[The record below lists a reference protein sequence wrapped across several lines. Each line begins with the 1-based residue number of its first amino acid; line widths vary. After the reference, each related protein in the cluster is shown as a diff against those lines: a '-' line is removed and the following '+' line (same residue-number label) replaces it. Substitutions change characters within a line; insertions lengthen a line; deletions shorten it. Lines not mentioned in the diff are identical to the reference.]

1 MRKNSLGTFFTTSAK
16 ILKLAA
22 PRGMSICLA
31 RLAGVNVPASELFET
46 KKIKTAIDKARIE
59 HPKAKPGSA
68 FSVPIYDLKG
78 AEVERLV
85 LDKGLFNGEVNK
97 SVLYQAVV
105 MYNANQRQGN
115 AATKTRGDV
124 SGGGKKPY
132 RQKGTGRAR
141 AGSTRS
147 PLWRHGG
154 VVFGPH
160 TRDFHRELPKKVKR
174 LAFLSSINS
183 KLNDEKIIGISAVDI
198 AEAKTKKFKAIVDAL
213 KLKGTSLFVLDAVDD
228 KVKRASRN
236 LQEVSVKNYRDF
248 NTIDVL
254 KCDNMVI
261 SKAALKRLPERFKV

>member
-1 MRKNSLGTFFTTSAK
+1 MKTNKENPRKA
-16 ILKLAA
+16 
-22 PRGMSICLA
+22 
-31 RLAGVNVPASELFET
+31 
-46 KKIKTAIDKARIE
+46 KARQIKATIE
-59 HPKAKPGSA
+59 KAKTEKPKKNAADG
-68 FSVPIYDLKG
+68 FSIPMYDQNGK
-78 AEVERLV
+78 EIERLS
-85 LDKGLFNGEVNK
+85 LDKEVFDGRVNK
-97 SVLYQAVV
+97 EVLYQAVI

-115 AATKTRGDV
+115 ASTKTRGDV
-124 SGGGKKPY
+124 SGGGKKPF

-154 VVFGPH
+154 TIFGPH

-183 KLNDEKIIGISAVDI
+183 KLNDEKVMGISSVDI
-198 AEAKTKKFKAIVDAL
+198 TEAKTKKFKAILGAL
-213 KLKGTSLFVLDAVDD
+213 KLKGKSLFVLDNIDS
-228 KVKRASRN
+228 KVRTASGN

-261 SKAALKRLPERFKV
+261 SKAALQKLPERLKV